1 MQLPDVQELV
11 VKSRAK
17 TIILLNAEWTDTK
30 SVASRHGSFVASFET
45 AYCFQPIAIQ
55 ACPGFVPLKTCILFT
70 RYSSSIFNQAFSRH
84 LWMDCS
90 AVPSRVRQS
99 QTFFAHAMTPFL
111 RCTIHAFKKG
121 SRSAQAFVVS
131 TTQGALF
138 AQATQA
144 GSPAGWQILKKGWG
158 QSWKVIGKMQRRP
171 TSQDL
176 ETAFY
181 NASAAESPLTAGIK
195 AVRQLVP
202 GKKD

>member
-1 MQLPDVQELV
+1 MQLPEAEELV
-11 VKSRAK
+11 AKSKAK
-17 TIILLNAEWTDTK
+17 TTILLNAEWTDTK

-55 ACPGFVPLKTCILFT
+55 ACPSLPL
-70 RYSSSIFNQAFSRH
+70 YSLPCLLIAKALPKLLKLDAWVCLPDLDMHNESKFMPSLPIMR
-84 LWMDCS
+84 CS
-90 AVPSRVRQS
+90 
-99 QTFFAHAMTPFL
+99 TFASGQVCH
-111 RCTIHAFKKG
+111 
-121 SRSAQAFVVS
+121 SAQAFVVS

-144 GSPAGWQILKKGWG
+144 GSPASWQILKKGWG
-158 QSWKVIGKMQRRP
+158 QSWKVIGRMQRRP

-181 NASAAESPLTAGIK
+181 NASAAESPLTAGIR

-202 GKKD
+202 GQKE

>member
-1 MQLPDVQELV
+1 M
-11 VKSRAK
+11 
-17 TIILLNAEWTDTK
+17 
-30 SVASRHGSFVASFET
+30 
-45 AYCFQPIAIQ
+45 
-55 ACPGFVPLKTCILFT
+55 
-70 RYSSSIFNQAFSRH
+70 
-84 LWMDCS
+84 
-90 AVPSRVRQS
+90 
-99 QTFFAHAMTPFL
+99 
-111 RCTIHAFKKG
+111 
-121 SRSAQAFVVS
+121 VS

-144 GSPAGWQILKKGWG
+144 GSPASWQILKKGWG

-181 NASAAESPLTAGIK
+181 NASAAESPLTAGIR

>member
-1 MQLPDVQELV
+1 MQLPEAEELV
-11 VKSRAK
+11 AKSRAK
-17 TIILLNAEWTDTK
+17 TVILLNAEWTDAK

-45 AYCFQPIAIQ
+45 AYCFEPIAIQ
-55 ACPGFVPLKTCILFT
+55 ACPDPLPSQPSLLTQYPSLVKTPTVGCL
-70 RYSSSIFNQAFSRH
+70 S
-84 LWMDCS
+84 L
-90 AVPSRVRQS
+90 PSRLGHLQVV
-99 QTFFAHAMTPFL
+99 L
-111 RCTIHAFKKG
+111 IHAILPDIQCNSFASKPVFH
-121 SRSAQAFVVS
+121 SAQAFVVS

-144 GSPAGWQILKKGWG
+144 GSQASWQILKKGWG

-181 NASAAESPLTAGIK
+181 NASAAESPLTAGIR

-202 GKKD
+202 GQKD

>member
-1 MQLPDVQELV
+1 MQLPEAEELV
-11 VKSRAK
+11 AKSRAK

-55 ACPGFVPLKTCILFT
+55 ARPNPPPSQPSLLAHCSSLVKTFT
-70 RYSSSIFNQAFSRH
+70 IGCLS
-84 LWMDCS
+84 L
-90 AVPSRVRQS
+90 PSRLQHVQS
-99 QTFFAHAMTPFL
+99 VLGHAIRLNM
-111 RCTIHAFKKG
+111 RCSTCKCKQDLNP
-121 SRSAQAFVVS
+121 AQAFVVS

-144 GSPAGWQILKKGWG
+144 GSPASWQILKKGWG